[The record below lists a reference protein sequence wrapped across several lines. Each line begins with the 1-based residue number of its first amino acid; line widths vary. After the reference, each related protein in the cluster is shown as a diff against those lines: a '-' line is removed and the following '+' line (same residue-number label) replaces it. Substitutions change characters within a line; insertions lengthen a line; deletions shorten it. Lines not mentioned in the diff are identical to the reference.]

1 MKTKVLFIVMLAFG
15 VVFMV
20 TLQSFSQSGTDAEL
34 IKFYE
39 ACIQNQISKHQAKTA
54 LKVSRSEN
62 LRSSAV
68 VSSKKAV
75 FLVNHK
81 DMLIQEMLKNEM
93 DPKTYKV
100 EHYLNRRYNELNHK

>member
-1 MKTKVLFIVMLAFG
+1 MKTKVLFIVLLALF
-15 VVFMV
+15 VVLMG
-20 TLQSFSQSGTDAEL
+20 TSQSFSQSGTDAEL

-39 ACIQNQISKHQAKTA
+39 ICIQNQISKHQAKAA

-62 LRSSAV
+62 LRSCAV

-100 EHYLNRRYNELNHK
+100 EYYLNKRYNELNYK

>member
-1 MKTKVLFIVMLAFG
+1 MKTKVLFIVFLALGMIFLS
-15 VVFMV
+15 
-20 TLQSFSQSGTDAEL
+20 TSQSFSQSGTDAEL
-34 IKFYE
+34 VKFYE
-39 ACIQNQISKHQAKTA
+39 TCIQNQISKHQAKAA
-54 LKVSRSEN
+54 LKISRSEN
-62 LRSSAV
+62 LRSCAV

-93 DPKTYKV
+93 DLKTYKV